1 MVVHRGSARTA
12 GLDWPVGFR
21 LRALAHRRPALI
33 ATVKIALNL
42 STDESIALRRLANDL
57 GCSHED
63 AAKTALRDW
72 LIAGG
77 YLELEHELDE
87 DTETVEE
94 A

>member
-1 MVVHRGSARTA
+1 MK
-12 GLDWPVGFR
+12 LN
-21 LRALAHRRPALI
+21 
-33 ATVKIALNL
+33 LNL
-42 STDESIALRRLANDL
+42 STDESIAMRRLANEL

-72 LIAGG
+72 LIASG

-87 DTETVEE
+87 DTETVGE

>member
-1 MVVHRGSARTA
+1 MVRTLGAR
-12 GLDWPVGFR
+12 LYSM
-21 LRALAHRRPALI
+21 AHRRPALS
-33 ATVKIALNL
+33 AVVKLTLDLA
-42 STDESIALRRLANDL
+42 TDESIAIRRLANQL
-57 GCSHED
+57 GCCSTTD

-87 DTETVEE
+87 DTETVGE

>member
-1 MVVHRGSARTA
+1 MNVV
-12 GLDWPVGFR
+12 LD
-21 LRALAHRRPALI
+21 
-33 ATVKIALNL
+33 L
-42 STDESIALRRLANDL
+42 STDESTALRRLANEL

-72 LIAGG
+72 LIAAG

-87 DTETVEE
+87 DMETVGE

>member
-1 MVVHRGSARTA
+1 MKITIT
-12 GLDWPVGFR
+12 
-21 LRALAHRRPALI
+21 LAA
-33 ATVKIALNL
+33 
-42 STDESIALRRLANDL
+42 DESIALRRLANEL

-72 LIAGG
+72 LIASG

-87 DTETVEE
+87 DTETVGE